1 MVDGEMKMTIEELS
15 NAIRSGL
22 FAERDSLKEAFNYVD
37 EVAKASDNP
46 IAVWTAVMVMC
57 NTVANEMQKVE
68 A

>member
-1 MVDGEMKMTIEELS
+1 MTIEELS

-37 EVAKASDNP
+37 EVANASENP
-46 IAVWTAVMVMC
+46 IAVWTVVMVVC
-57 NTVANEMQKVE
+57 NTIANELQKVE

>member
-22 FAERDSLKEAFNYVD
+22 FADRDSLKEAFNYVD

-57 NTVANEMQKVE
+57 NTIANEMKK
-68 A
+68 AA